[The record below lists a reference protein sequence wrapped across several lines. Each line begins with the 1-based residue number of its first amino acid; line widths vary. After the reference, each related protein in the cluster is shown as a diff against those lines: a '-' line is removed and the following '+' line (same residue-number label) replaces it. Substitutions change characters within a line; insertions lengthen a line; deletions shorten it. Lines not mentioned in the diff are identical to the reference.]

1 MDVHAQT
8 APVLVVIAKEI
19 VQKTIV
25 LVKNVSALIVE
36 TDVVHNSTQT
46 VLRSF
51 RAPFFSLD
59 LNDK

>member
-46 VLRSF
+46 NFKEL
-51 RAPFFSLD
+51 
-59 LNDK
+59 